1 MRISCEMAAIG
12 MKVISVLHI
21 DDDIDLLYLA
31 RHFLELGGR
40 IKVDAVSSAME
51 GLEYLKRHK
60 FDVIVS
66 DYEMPEMTGIDLLKK
81 LKMLGDTTPFI
92 IFTGRRDEVSIEA
105 IKCGA
110 DFCLQKG
117 GSPGKLFRDLN
128 DLISLA
134 VQTRRP
140 DDRQVRI

>member
-1 MRISCEMAAIG
+1 MAATG

-21 DDDIDLLYLA
+21 DDDIDLLYIA

-40 IKVDAVSSAME
+40 IKVDIVSSAME
-51 GLEYLKRHK
+51 GLEYLRRRK

-66 DYEMPEMTGIDLLKK
+66 DYEMPDMTGIDLLKK
-81 LKMLGDTTPFI
+81 LKTLGDTTPFI
-92 IFTGRRDEVSIEA
+92 ILTGRGDEVSIEA

-110 DFCLQKG
+110 DFCMQKG
-117 GSPGKLFRDLN
+117 GPPRTQFGDLK

-134 VQTRRP
+134 VHMKRP
-140 DDRQVRI
+140 DDRLINI